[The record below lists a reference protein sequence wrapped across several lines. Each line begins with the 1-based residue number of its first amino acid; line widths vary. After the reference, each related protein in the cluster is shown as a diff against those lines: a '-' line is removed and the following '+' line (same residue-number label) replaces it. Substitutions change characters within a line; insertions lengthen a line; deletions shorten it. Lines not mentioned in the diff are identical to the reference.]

1 MDNYITETT
10 EFNPSLIQMPPY
22 IFDKT
27 ATQSSVYPKYNNEPI
42 VFIADFENF
51 TGGIPNVDL
60 SKTFRNHINK
70 CMKIYI
76 QLKSSDPSEREL
88 IKKLKLLNKYV
99 KSCCTNNKTPTGEAF
114 ITRKQDVH
122 KGKLSYTSFL
132 KISQENSQETETDD
146 AAPELFDETIE
157 GNYYMTV
164 NIPTKYEK
172 DADEQKEKELTL
184 LVQENMVKCNIT
196 KLDELR
202 EYVRKGTKMVM
213 AIKLKKFWM
222 LKDGKCSLGFDVCEI
237 NVLKRAEGNVS
248 ASRTSEAMQKY
259 LLKKGY
265 VNTKQE
271 VKKVLEVKQIDTDD
285 EQEEEQEQEEEE
297 EEQVDKDVD
306 EELEEKRRMEEEER
320 RRKEEEE
327 TKKKG
332 KGKGKG
338 K

>member
-1 MDNYITETT
+1 MENYITETT

-42 VFIADFENF
+42 VFIVDFDNF

-60 SKTFRNHINK
+60 SKTHRNHINK
-70 CMKIYI
+70 CMRVYI
-76 QLKSSDPSEREL
+76 QLKSSDPSEREF

-99 KSCCTNNKTPTGEAF
+99 KTCCANNKTPTGEAF

-122 KGKLSYTSFL
+122 KGKLTYASFL
-132 KISQENSQETETDD
+132 KISQENNLEAEADD

-213 AIKLKKFWM
+213 AIKLKKFWIM
-222 LKDGKCSLGFDVCEI
+222 KDTKCSLAFDVCEI
-237 NVLKRAEGNVS
+237 NILKRAEGNVS
-248 ASRTSEAMQKY
+248 ASKTSEAMQKY
-259 LLKKGY
+259 LRQKGY

-271 VKKVLEVKQIDTDD
+271 VKVLEVKHVDTDD
-285 EQEEEQEQEEEE
+285 EQEEEEQEE

-332 KGKGKG
+332 KGKK